1 MKAGPGLKSG
11 HVSVGVQ
18 TPSGS
23 FESPLSY
30 NHLSL
35 CEYNKMNTSCCR
47 NECCAYSGAIGETGA
62 VKFSNTLC

>member
-1 MKAGPGLKSG
+1 MKAGLGLKSG

-35 CEYNKMNTSCCR
+35 CEYNKMNTLFCKS
-47 NECCAYSGAIGETGA
+47 ECYA
-62 VKFSNTLC
+62 

>member
-1 MKAGPGLKSG
+1 MKAGLGLTSG

-35 CEYNKMNTSCCR
+35 CEYNKMNTLFCKS
-47 NECCAYSGAIGETGA
+47 ECYAYSGTIA
-62 VKFSNTLC
+62 